1 MSASKSSGLKKRR
14 KLTQTSSGLHNL
26 PAELAD
32 GMGKHESK
40 EAPPSKLVIDST
52 DSCIKEYMSISRVGY
67 VPFNSNKVNQDRVVC
82 YTGLGERKN
91 CYLFGVLDGHGVRG
105 EDVSGFV
112 LSNIVPIIKK
122 IADFTQ
128 SPNDGLIKAFA
139 DMTTS
144 LVLSPVNCSFS
155 GTTAV
160 CSWIQDKKIYTAN
173 CGDSR
178 AVVAQMKKNRLMA
191 KPLSTDQKPDDPKE
205 KERILNMNGRVE
217 ACKGVLGDPIGPA
230 RVWLKTQDMPGLAM
244 SRSFGDD
251 VATSVGVTSI
261 PVVTEHLITPEDKM
275 VIWGS
280 DGVWEFISS
289 QEACDLVANCKNA
302 EEACKLLVKESVARW
317 KKEEEVIDDISALV
331 VFLDVK
337 ME

>member
-1 MSASKSSGLKKRR
+1 MSKPNTGLKKRR
-14 KLTQTSSGLHNL
+14 KLTQTSTGLQNL
-26 PAELAD
+26 PQELAD
-32 GMGKHESK
+32 GMCRSDTK
-40 EAPPSKLVIDST
+40 EGPPSKLVFDKT
-52 DSCIKEYMSISRVGY
+52 NSCIKEYMSISRVGY

-82 YTGLGERKN
+82 FSGLGKEKN

-112 LSNIVPIIKK
+112 LNNFVPIIKK
-122 IADFTQ
+122 ISDFVE
-128 SPNDGLIKAFA
+128 SPREGLVKAFEA
-139 DMTTS
+139 MTTS
-144 LVLSPVNCSFS
+144 LVLSSVNCSFS

-160 CSWIQDKKIYTAN
+160 CSWIQGKKIWTAN

-178 AVVAQMKKNRLMA
+178 AVIAQMKNGRLMA
-191 KPLSTDQKPDDPKE
+191 KDLSTDQKPDDPAE
-205 KERILNMNGRVE
+205 MARITEMNGRVE

-230 RVWLKTQDMPGLAM
+230 RVWLKSQDMPGLAM

-261 PVVTEHLITPEDKM
+261 PEITEHLVTPEDKM

-289 QEACDLVANCKNA
+289 QEACDLVAHCKDA
-302 EEACKLLVKESVARW
+302 EEACKKLVKESTARW